1 MRLLPKILV
10 KEVFGGFPLTL
21 PPFVEVWLE
30 EALVELGHAPK
41 SGSSVEK
48 VEFFVVFFVDLG
60 LIVLI
65 ALGLK
70 LTKIFIRLRF
80 R

>member
-1 MRLLPKILV
+1 MEEVLGGLPLALS
-10 KEVFGGFPLTL
+10 PL
-21 PPFVEVWLE
+21 VEVWLE
-30 EALVELGHAPK
+30 EALVELGHAPE

-48 VEFFVVFFVDLG
+48 VEFFVVFFIDLG

-65 ALGLK
+65 GLGLK

>member
-1 MRLLPKILV
+1 MGLLPKILV
-10 KEVFGGFPLTL
+10 EEILSGLSLAF

-30 EALVELGHAPK
+30 EALVELGHAPER
-41 SGSSVEK
+41 GSSVEK

-70 LTKIFIRLRF
+70 LTKIFNRLRF